1 MRAERASGSGPT
13 LCVTVRASVFSP
25 QHCVEFRASGER
37 RWLHMLRTAFYI
49 IERASHSLGTEE
61 TKEPEPSSGLAPVEP
76 WTYAE
81 NLSLNFV
88 RAQSIMY
95 HCYGRRI
102 QVGSAPHRR
111 ARVPAADLPCV
122 AAGNGAQDARAHLRD
137 GGRQAHRG
145 RRERLPAVRR
155 AAATRSEQGAYQT
168 LRGPP
173 IGLSLSNARA
183 PARRRLSARSI

>member
-1 MRAERASGSGPT
+1 
-13 LCVTVRASVFSP
+13 
-25 QHCVEFRASGER
+25 
-37 RWLHMLRTAFYI
+37 MLRTAFYI

-102 QVGSAPHRR
+102 QVGSAPSTR
-111 ARVPAADLPCV
+111 AR
-122 AAGNGAQDARAHLRD
+122 ARK
-137 GGRQAHRG
+137 RG
-145 RRERLPAVRR
+145 
-155 AAATRSEQGAYQT
+155 
-168 LRGPP
+168 
-173 IGLSLSNARA
+173 
-183 PARRRLSARSI
+183 

>member
-1 MRAERASGSGPT
+1 M
-13 LCVTVRASVFSP
+13 CVAVRASVFSP

-95 HCYGRRI
+95 HCDGRRI
-102 QVGSAPHRR
+102 QAGSAPSTR
-111 ARVPAADLPCV
+111 AR
-122 AAGNGAQDARAHLRD
+122 ARART
-137 GGRQAHRG
+137 
-145 RRERLPAVRR
+145 RLILVVR
-155 AAATRSEQGAYQT
+155 
-168 LRGPP
+168 
-173 IGLSLSNARA
+173 
-183 PARRRLSARSI
+183 ARRKRDTRRSGTSV